1 MNKVVSPEVQNF
13 VNNIFNEYI
22 EKDTWE
28 VKENSN
34 CIFSFGGLNKHV
46 LSKTTKIFVSFRTKL
61 VFNSSILFL
70 KFIF

>member
-1 MNKVVSPEVQNF
+1 MNKVVLPEIQNF

-46 LSKTTKIFVSFRTKL
+46 LSKTTKIFWKGIVKISRY
-61 VFNSSILFL
+61 IR
-70 KFIF
+70 

>member
-1 MNKVVSPEVQNF
+1 MNKGVSPEIQNF

-46 LSKTTKIFVSFRTKL
+46 LSKTTKIFWKGIYDKYDTL
-61 VFNSSILFL
+61 A
-70 KFIF
+70 